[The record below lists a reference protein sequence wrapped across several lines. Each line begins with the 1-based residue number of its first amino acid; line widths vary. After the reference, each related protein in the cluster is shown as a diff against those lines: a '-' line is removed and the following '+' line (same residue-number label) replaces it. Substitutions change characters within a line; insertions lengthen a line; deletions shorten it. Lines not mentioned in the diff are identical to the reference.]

1 MSNYFTAVKGGFSI
15 HVEEDEFAGVRF
27 CLARFGEDPDK
38 VLDAFWRENNSSDF
52 EIVPVFAY
60 GSPPRPELCT
70 ARSLA
75 AALQSVTLEPGSRT
89 EQQWR
94 QAAEALNVAWPKR
107 LEPRKPNRAET
118 DLNVSANRQ

>member
-60 GSPPRPELCT
+60 GSPPS
-70 ARSLA
+70 ARAMHSPLSRCCLA
-75 AALQSVTLEPGSRT
+75 VG
-89 EQQWR
+89 
-94 QAAEALNVAWPKR
+94 N
-107 LEPRKPNRAET
+107 PRARE
-118 DLNVSANRQ
+118 